1 MASIAPAVTLAA
13 RLRPCDA
20 FELALGRVESTESDQ
35 SIVWL
40 SHLLPKLGRFLEN
53 GRSVCDIRD
62 VGTADLAAWVTA
74 PLSDGRYPSLATQ
87 HNRRS
92 AASSAFRILR
102 ELGVADHDPTLDLVL
117 PTRIRGRETRPLT
130 DNEIRAGRA
139 SSVDT
144 LSESRMPSV
153 WALAEATA
161 TTHEIPRVRAE
172 HVDLDA
178 GTVWLSGSAKTESR
192 AAGLTDWGVRV
203 LARRLDTIDRGTS
216 LTYEGR
222 GSAPSMQ
229 ASSSMAL
236 ARVLN
241 RAGLRD
247 DPAVKPESVRGWA
260 GQHIWKQTAKIEA
273 AAIGLG
279 CKSLDTAAAIIGY
292 EWNDLA

>member
-1 MASIAPAVTLAA
+1 MATWVKA
-13 RLRPCDA
+13 
-20 FELALGRVESTESDQ
+20 
-35 SIVWL
+35 
-40 SHLLPKLGRFLEN
+40 LLPGGRH
-53 GRSVCDIRD
+53 
-62 VGTADLAAWVTA
+62 
-74 PLSDGRYPSLATQ
+74 PSLATQ

-92 AASSAFRILR
+92 AASAGFRILR

-117 PTRIRGRETRPLT
+117 PARTRDRETRHLT
-130 DNEIRAGRA
+130 DDEVEAGRA

-144 LSESRMPSV
+144 LSESRLPSV

-161 TTHEIPRVRAE
+161 TTHEIPRVRPE
-172 HVDLDA
+172 DVDLDA

-192 AAGLTDWGVRV
+192 TASLTKWGVRV
-203 LARRLDTIDRGTS
+203 LARRLDTADLGLS

-229 ASSSMAL
+229 ASSSMAIS
-236 ARVLN
+236 RVLN

-260 GQHIWKQTAKIEA
+260 GQRAWRQTGRIET
-273 AAIGLG
+273 AAIALG

-292 EWNDLA
+292 EWADLA

>member
-1 MASIAPAVTLAA
+1 MAS
-13 RLRPCDA
+13 
-20 FELALGRVESTESDQ
+20 
-35 SIVWL
+35 
-40 SHLLPKLGRFLEN
+40 
-53 GRSVCDIRD
+53 
-62 VGTADLAAWVTA
+62 WVKA
-74 PLSDGRYPSLATQ
+74 PLPDGQYPSLATQ

-92 AASSAFRILR
+92 AASGGFRILR

-130 DNEIRAGRA
+130 DTEVEAGRA

-144 LSESRMPSV
+144 LSESRLPSV

-161 TTHEIPRVRAE
+161 TTHEIPRVRPE
-172 HVDLDA
+172 DVDLDA

-203 LARRLDTIDRGTS
+203 LARRLDTIGRGSS
-216 LTYEGR
+216 LTYQGR

-260 GQHIWKQTAKIEA
+260 GQRVWSQTGRVET
-273 AAIGLG
+273 AAIALG

-292 EWNDLA
+292 EWGDLA